1 MKQLKRISLKE
12 QELLSTEEMKF
23 VRGGDDVSTGCE
35 NKSKDACSGNAFWLM
50 LFLLFTSCHNI
61 IIKDEIKISNF

>member
-12 QELLSTEEMKF
+12 SELLAKNEMKL

-35 NKSKDACSGNAFWLM
+35 NKSK
-50 LFLLFTSCHNI
+50 
-61 IIKDEIKISNF
+61 